1 MNLPPVLM
9 EHQRCDNVQLSRCY
23 WGNPP
28 ARSYVRVD
36 TANRAKDPQ
45 NYRRVTSTHQ
55 RMLELTEYP
64 HFTHVHAWCHLF
76 PLFVSD
82 LSHRNLGKSGLR
94 VSCLGLGELV
104 CRGRSVFL
112 CVLQPSGRTEPLCSA
127 AGTWVTF
134 GSQISDEVRLSLSLL
149 LVRL

>member
-1 MNLPPVLM
+1 M
-9 EHQRCDNVQLSRCY
+9 QLSRCC
-23 WGNPP
+23 WGNPAAP
-28 ARSYVRVD
+28 SYVRVD
-36 TANRAKDPQ
+36 AANRAKDPQ
-45 NYRRVTSTHQ
+45 NYRLVTHQ

-64 HFTHVHAWCHLF
+64 HLTHVHTWCHLF

-104 CRGRSVFL
+104 CRGSSVFL
-112 CVLQPSGRTEPLCSA
+112 CVLQPSGPTEPLCSA

-134 GSQISDEVRLSLSLL
+134 GSQISDEVRLSLSCL